1 MHYTVS
7 SVWAHRKTTFPR
19 FLCKFSWGRMTEFC
33 SARARHSDI
42 NHFQVQVFKSDLQT
56 LSSPAKMTLADTLQ
70 DRRGPLNTAGLRMI
84 EINLYCVKPLRF
96 GVCYCSCSN
105 TTEHPHPL
113 RIPCTLQVILHI
125 AARDR
130 SGDWKSY
137 TQNDKATKVKEPGFL
152 VTLWNCQTC
161 PVHLAPRFHLR
172 VEPNPICLSCCDW
185 VSITSSQTQFLTDKN
200 LKKDHKY
207 KCCNCCGG

>member
-1 MHYTVS
+1 M
-7 SVWAHRKTTFPR
+7 ARLLRKHLDKWHSARDCCLTAQYPYSHFYLQKRTPISLR
-19 FLCKFSWGRMTEFC
+19 TAIC
-33 SARARHSDI
+33 SAKKLYFPTFLAIKFRQWLFL
-42 NHFQVQVFKSDLQT
+42 NYCGCHFLLLNF
-56 LSSPAKMTLADTLQ
+56 SSSSFCL
-70 DRRGPLNTAGLRMI
+70 
-84 EINLYCVKPLRF
+84 E
-96 GVCYCSCSN
+96 CSCDSD
-105 TTEHPHPL
+105 
-113 RIPCTLQVILHI
+113 VSAAILW
-125 AARDR
+125 

-137 TQNDKATKVKEPGFL
+137 SQNDKATKVKEPGFL